1 MKYPLLSKVAAIGAI
16 VFLLCIVLARIHAL
30 VTERQYRQNQAVQ
43 SVEESLAGA
52 QVLLGPLLQRSCTEE
67 WDTDIG
73 EGKDRRK
80 STDKREFVLTSPAHQ
95 LQIDS
100 EAKSDVRY
108 RGLFRVNSYGGAT
121 TLQARWD
128 QLGAMEPQREH
139 AGSRLQ
145 CGALVVMVAVSDVRG
160 LRAVTAQADG
170 QKLPVRAGTRH
181 ARYAKGVHLELPVE
195 RGARLAEALAVTF
208 TLDLVGTARLSVV
221 PAAEA
226 VTWSL
231 RSDWPHPSFG
241 GRFLPADRAVDEA
254 GFTARWAVSSLAST
268 ATAEV
273 QRAGQMCDVFVAE
286 PQHTDDGYGGR
297 TAHDP
302 KCLETF
308 SVAFIDPVNPYVL
321 IDRATKYALLFIVL
335 TFAGVALVEVLA
347 RRRVHP
353 VQYALVGFALA
364 IFYLLLLSLSE
375 HVGFGPAYGVA
386 TAACVALLAFYA
398 AHMLGSA
405 RAGAVFGAGIAALY
419 GLLRLEQTAL
429 LVGSGLLF
437 CLLAAAMVATR
448 KVDWYGVVEQWRGPS
463 SASEPKA
470 AI

>member
-1 MKYPLLSKVAAIGAI
+1 MKYPLLSKAVAIGAVI
-16 VFLLCIVLARIHAL
+16 LLLCIVLARINAL
-30 VTERQYRQNQAVQ
+30 VTERQYRQNRAVQ
-43 SVEESLAGA
+43 NVEESLAGA

-67 WDTDIG
+67 WDFDIG

-80 STDKREFVLTSPAHQ
+80 STDKREFFLTGPSHT

-128 QLGAMEPQREH
+128 QLGAMEPKPEYK
-139 AGSRLQ
+139 GSRIQ
-145 CGALVVMVAVSDVRG
+145 CGPMVVVLAVSDVRG
-160 LRAVTAQADG
+160 LRTVTAQVDG
-170 QKLPVRAGTRH
+170 ETLPVRPGTRH
-181 ARYAKGVHLELPVE
+181 ARYVKGVHLELPAE
-195 RGARLAEALAVTF
+195 RGARLADALAVTF
-208 TLDLVGTARLSVV
+208 KLDLAGTARLSVV
-221 PAAEA
+221 PAAESVA
-226 VTWSL
+226 WSL
-231 RSDWPHPSFG
+231 KSDWPHPSFG
-241 GRFLPADRAVDEA
+241 GRFLPVERAVGEA
-254 GFTARWAVSSLAST
+254 GFTARWAVSSLGST
-268 ATAEV
+268 ASAEV

-286 PQHTDDGYGGR
+286 PPDADDGYGGR

-302 KCLETF
+302 KCLETL

-321 IDRATKYALLFIVL
+321 TDRATKYALLFIVL

-386 TAACVALLAFYA
+386 TTACVALLGFYA
-398 AHMLGSA
+398 AHMLGST
-405 RAGAVFGAGIAALY
+405 RAGCVFGAGIAALY
-419 GLLRLEQTAL
+419 GLLWVLLRLEQTAL

-448 KVDWYGVVEQWRGPS
+448 KVDWYGMVDQWRAPAGKP
-463 SASEPKA
+463 A
-470 AI
+470 A